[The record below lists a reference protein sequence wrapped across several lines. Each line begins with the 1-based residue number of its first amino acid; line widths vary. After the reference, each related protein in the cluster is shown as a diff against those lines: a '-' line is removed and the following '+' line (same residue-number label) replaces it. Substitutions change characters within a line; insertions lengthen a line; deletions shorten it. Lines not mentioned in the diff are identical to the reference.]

1 MNREFLKNM
10 MLAKK
15 YEKEAFM
22 SLMSPTMAKHVDV
35 IEKEVKAMIFELA
48 KDWACDLSSAANA
61 SEDDDSGQEKKVKKV
76 NIS

>member
-10 MLAKK
+10 ILAKK

-48 KDWACDLSSAANA
+48 KDWACDVTSAVNA
-61 SEDDDSGQEKKVKKV
+61 AADDGSDQEKKVKKV
-76 NIS
+76 TIS